1 MVNSDTRMMSSNFL
15 ESEREA
21 LRWRI
26 AELRELEPPTGTNL
40 NGIEFLGSWIK
51 EIDEELEHRE
61 KIKNKPKRTGKFP
74 GVDRFARVKAEVSL
88 ERFYED
94 KFPMILRKK
103 GRNLWGLCPFPDH
116 NEDTPSFKIDPE
128 RQNFYCFGC
137 HKHGDLFHLAM
148 FVYQARTNYEA
159 LQALERDYGVSQVRI
174 EFPPRPGA
182 SQRATGDNPYLIDIT

>member
-1 MVNSDTRMMSSNFL
+1 MNADTRMMASNFL

-26 AELRELEPPTGTNL
+26 AELREGEDQSVTTL
-40 NGIEFLGSWIK
+40 NGIEFLGDWIK
-51 EIDEELEHRE
+51 EIDEELERRE
-61 KIKNKPKRTGKFP
+61 KIKNKPKRTGSYP
-74 GVDRFARVKAEVSL
+74 QVDRFARVKAEVSL

-94 KFPMILRKK
+94 KFPMILRNK

-116 NEDTPSFKIDPE
+116 NEETPSFKIDPD

-137 HKHGDLFHLAM
+137 HQHGDLFHLAM

-159 LQALERDYGVSQVRI
+159 LCALEKDYGVAQVTI

-182 SQRATGDNPYLIDIT
+182 SQSLTEANPYLIDIT